1 MNLIQQPVLMA
12 SSTNDSSV
20 GVGVLLVMFA
30 MIVAAVALRSLSKWA
45 LRQRMSV
52 GLRQSRSYRLS
63 DAAAPCDGCPAD

>member
-30 MIVAAVALRSLSKWA
+30 MIVAVVALRSLSKRTRGQW
-45 LRQRMSV
+45 MTF
-52 GLRQSRSYRLS
+52 GLRHNSEYQKRNPT
-63 DAAAPCDGCPAD
+63 DPCTGCPAD